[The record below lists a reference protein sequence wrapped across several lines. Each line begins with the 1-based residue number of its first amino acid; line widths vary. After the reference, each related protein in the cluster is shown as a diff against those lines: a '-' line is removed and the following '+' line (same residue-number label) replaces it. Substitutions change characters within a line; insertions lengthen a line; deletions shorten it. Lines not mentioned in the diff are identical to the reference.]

1 MTKVKPHL
9 AINSASIFRDPTIID
24 TGNLV
29 GRKKKKK
36 KIKLL
41 CHLQPQQEIHGLSK
55 QGEREESNEETLYK
69 GMRRF

>member
-29 GRKKKKK
+29 GRKKKKDK
-36 KIKLL
+36 ASMSFTAPAGNTWLI
-41 CHLQPQQEIHGLSK
+41 
-55 QGEREESNEETLYK
+55 
-69 GMRRF
+69 

>member
-36 KIKLL
+36 EDKASMSFTAPAGNTWLI
-41 CHLQPQQEIHGLSK
+41 
-55 QGEREESNEETLYK
+55 
-69 GMRRF
+69 

>member
-36 KIKLL
+36 KIFKKTKKKKKK
-41 CHLQPQQEIHGLSK
+41 K
-55 QGEREESNEETLYK
+55 QI
-69 GMRRF
+69 